1 LVSISSLETN
11 LIQKLTLLSSIAL
24 MGLSAVTA
32 APYNQS
38 QTLPGM
44 GTIAYINES
53 NGRDAIFIRDGE
65 GENVIFNCDY
75 ENEIVLT
82 PSVSGDGKFIAFL
95 VDNGRNQKAVHIL
108 GPIQKVKDEWQ
119 AEDLLVMT
127 VRGGAWPVI
136 KDGKSVYMSMPDQT
150 SLSSDGTSNIYLV
163 SSEEIEQVSDNMG
176 ISSHIWPLIHPNG
189 EALIYRYIPQP
200 DEMGEIDEPVKSV
213 LFNLESGTSNMHF
226 VNQFVYLEQWTGLGE
241 ILFSFRDKDRNGNRI
256 YALYNLETRETRE
269 IYRNKSRQGSLSS
282 EGRFLATIRSVPEG
296 SVDFDIIVTDLVSKV
311 EINLTQS
318 PKTSESLIGW
328 IK

>member
-1 LVSISSLETN
+1 MVSISIIKTN
-11 LIQKLTLLSSIAL
+11 LIQKLTLLSLIAL

-82 PSVSGDGKFIAFL
+82 PSVSGDGKFISFL

-108 GPIQKVKDEWQ
+108 GPIQKVEDEWQ

-136 KDGKSVYMSMPDQT
+136 KDGKSVYMSMPDQA

-176 ISSHIWPLIHPNG
+176 ISSHIWPLIHPDG

-213 LFNLESGTSNMHF
+213 LFDLKSGTSTMHF

-256 YALYNLETRETRE
+256 YALYNLETKE

-296 SVDFDIIVTDLVSKV
+296 SVNFDIIVTDLVSKV